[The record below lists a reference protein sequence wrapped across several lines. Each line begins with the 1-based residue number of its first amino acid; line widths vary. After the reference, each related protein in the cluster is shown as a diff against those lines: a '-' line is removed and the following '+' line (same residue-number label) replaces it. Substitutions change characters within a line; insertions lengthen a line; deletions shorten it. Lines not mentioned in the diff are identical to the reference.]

1 MVRSVNVFLLVML
14 SSKEPELTEI
24 RDADRGSG
32 RGATSRLVLSLA
44 AVIVG
49 TLFLRMAVQVMT
61 LMLQNYFDR
70 INIPYTVAGF
80 VIASFFIAELVGAP
94 VLGAMS
100 DRRGRRPFMLLGPAL
115 GAIAVQITA
124 MTAAIWLLLITR
136 LLEGL
141 STASSIPS
149 TLGYISEAT
158 SGRPKLRARI
168 VGLFEISFVGGMA
181 LGAAAGGY
189 IWKFFSEPTALLGIE
204 LKSPA
209 FSLNAVIYLISLA
222 IFFWGVSES
231 RARRPAAPGPPHG
244 KFRAILRSPRLLR
257 FAPAWLAINSI
268 IGMWYNHG
276 VRLLTGKNTSDNQ
289 LLVGRWNHAP
299 EKVYTGLAMLIALF
313 AVGVLAWSFSMA
325 RYRRTSVM
333 LVATAGLFALLL
345 SVFLMNKLNLFSRAE
360 FYPVMGAFL
369 LSMIV
374 MSGFTPAA
382 LTYLADVT
390 EDMAG
395 DRGTVM
401 GLYSVFM
408 GIGQIV
414 GTTLG
419 GFFAN
424 WAEIDGL
431 LLLSAILGAVTVAT
445 LLTLRKQE
453 ATQAR
458 QAVS

>member
-1 MVRSVNVFLLVML
+1 MR
-14 SSKEPELTEI
+14 
-24 RDADRGSG
+24 
-32 RGATSRLVLSLA
+32 SRLIRSLA

-61 LMLQNYFDR
+61 LMLQNYFDQ
-70 INIPYTVAGF
+70 INVPYTVGGF
-80 VIASFFIAELVGAP
+80 VIASFFVAELIGAP
-94 VLGAMS
+94 ILGALS
-100 DRRGRRPFMLLGPAL
+100 DRRGRRPFILLGPAL

-124 MTAAIWLLLITR
+124 MTAAVWLLLITR

-209 FSLNAVIYLISLA
+209 FSLNALIYLISLA
-222 IFFWGVSES
+222 IFFWGASES
-231 RARRPAAPGPPHG
+231 RAQGLATAGHPRG
-244 KFRAILRSPRLLR
+244 KLRAVFRSPRLLR

-276 VRLLTGKNTSDNQ
+276 VRLLTGKNTSDHQ
-289 LLVGRWNHAP
+289 SLVGRWNHAP
-299 EKVYTGLAMLIALF
+299 EKVYTGLAMLIAVF
-313 AVGVLAWSFSMA
+313 AVGVLVWSFSMA

-333 LVATAGLFALLL
+333 LIATAGLFALLL
-345 SVFLMNKLNLFSRAE
+345 SVFLMNRLNLFSGLE
-360 FYPVMGAFL
+360 FHLVMGAFL

-390 EDMAG
+390 EDLTA
-395 DRGTVM
+395 DRGTIM

-431 LLLSAILGAVTVAT
+431 LLLSAILGGVTLAT
-445 LLTLRKQE
+445 LLTLRQQE
-453 ATQAR
+453 AAQAQ
-458 QAVS
+458 QATS